1 MNCTCF
7 LLKQCYH
14 SSNTIIGGIL
24 TMRGN
29 SLFWIVLGASI
40 GILVWLVTLYNK
52 IVKRRNHVEDGWSG
66 IEVQLK
72 RRHNLIPN
80 LVETVKKYAKHEK
93 DVMES
98 VTKLRN
104 ISNNVKTTVDSQ
116 ENLLTSALNGLLVQ
130 VEAYPDLKAD
140 SNFQNLQKQL
150 SDIESEIQYARR
162 YFNGAVR
169 EYNSLIQSFPALFIA
184 KKFGFQEAEYFELA
198 ENDAAR
204 NVPKVEL

>member
-1 MNCTCF
+1 
-7 LLKQCYH
+7 
-14 SSNTIIGGIL
+14 
-24 TMRGN
+24 MRGN